1 PRAQTTHR
9 HLSGDRCSGTCPG
22 RARESQ
28 KARGV
33 EVARITT
40 ASTKPDAEALQ
51 HEVTMLLQT
60 ATQAP
65 VQTVPV
71 QTTVVRPSFTDTL
84 IDSFRNAFSM
94 LLSAIPRIL
103 GFIIIVAIGW
113 FVSSL
118 LARGVIG
125 LLRAIRFDELMQ
137 RSGLADFANKMGTGL
152 DSAGII
158 AGLVKWLT
166 RIVVLLVAFDVLGL
180 PAVSDVMRQLL
191 LWLPNLV
198 VAIFVLFIGGIAAR
212 ALGNF
217 IRGATAEAGFANPE
231 TLANVVRTTVWA
243 FAIVVAIN
251 QLGIATNLI
260 TTLFTGFVAAL
271 AIALGLAFGLGGRDL
286 ASRTL

>member
-1 PRAQTTHR
+1 
-9 HLSGDRCSGTCPG
+9 
-22 RARESQ
+22 
-28 KARGV
+28 
-33 EVARITT
+33 
-40 ASTKPDAEALQ
+40 
-51 HEVTMLLQT
+51 
-60 ATQAP
+60 
-65 VQTVPV
+65 
-71 QTTVVRPSFTDTL
+71 VRPSFTDTL
-84 IDSFRNAFSM
+84 IDSFRNALSM
-94 LLSAIPRIL
+94 VLSAIPRIL

-118 LARGVIG
+118 LARAVIG

-137 RSGLADFANKMGTGL
+137 RSGLAEFANKMGTGL

-260 TTLFTGFVAAL
+260 TTLFTGFVSAL

-286 ASRTL
+286 ASRTLENWYDQAQEGKPRRRPRTDE

>member
-1 PRAQTTHR
+1 
-9 HLSGDRCSGTCPG
+9 
-22 RARESQ
+22 
-28 KARGV
+28 
-33 EVARITT
+33 
-40 ASTKPDAEALQ
+40 
-51 HEVTMLLQT
+51 MLLQT

-84 IDSFRNAFSM
+84 MASFRDALSM
-94 LLSAIPRIL
+94 VLSAIPRIL

-118 LARGVIG
+118 LARAVIG

-137 RSGLADFANKMGTGL
+137 RSGLAEFTNKMGTGL

-212 ALGNF
+212 ALGNI

-260 TTLFTGFVAAL
+260 TTLFTGFVSAL

-286 ASRTL
+286 ASRTLENWYDQAQEGKPRRKARTDE

>member
-1 PRAQTTHR
+1 MA
-9 HLSGDRCSGTCPG
+9 
-22 RARESQ
+22 
-28 KARGV
+28 
-33 EVARITT
+33 
-40 ASTKPDAEALQ
+40 
-51 HEVTMLLQT
+51 
-60 ATQAP
+60 
-65 VQTVPV
+65 
-71 QTTVVRPSFTDTL
+71 
-84 IDSFRNAFSM
+84 SFRDALSM
-94 LLSAIPRIL
+94 VLSAIPRIL

-118 LARGVIG
+118 LARAVIG

-137 RSGLADFANKMGTGL
+137 RSGLAEFTNKMGTGL

-212 ALGNF
+212 ALGNI

-260 TTLFTGFVAAL
+260 TTLFTGFVSAL

-286 ASRTL
+286 ASRTLENWYDQAQEGKPRRKARTDE

>member
-1 PRAQTTHR
+1 
-9 HLSGDRCSGTCPG
+9 
-22 RARESQ
+22 
-28 KARGV
+28 
-33 EVARITT
+33 
-40 ASTKPDAEALQ
+40 
-51 HEVTMLLQT
+51 MLLQT

-71 QTTVVRPSFTDTL
+71 QTTAVRPSFTDTL
-84 IDSFRNAFSM
+84 IDSFRDAFSM
-94 LLSAIPRIL
+94 VLSAIPRIL

-118 LARGVIG
+118 LARAVIG

-137 RSGLADFANKMGTGL
+137 RSGLAEFANKMGTGL

-260 TTLFTGFVAAL
+260 TTLFTGFVSAL

-286 ASRTL
+286 ASRTLENWYDQAQEGKPRRKARTDE

>member
-1 PRAQTTHR
+1 
-9 HLSGDRCSGTCPG
+9 
-22 RARESQ
+22 
-28 KARGV
+28 
-33 EVARITT
+33 
-40 ASTKPDAEALQ
+40 
-51 HEVTMLLQT
+51 MLLQT
-60 ATQAP
+60 TTQVP

-71 QTTVVRPSFTDTL
+71 STQPSFTETL
-84 IDSFRNAFSM
+84 IGSFRDAFSM
-94 LLSAIPRIL
+94 ILSAIPRIL
-103 GFIIIVAIGW
+103 GFIVIVAIGW
-113 FVSSL
+113 FISSI
-118 LARGVIG
+118 LARAVTG

-137 RSGLADFANKMGTGL
+137 RSGIGDFLNKMGTGS
-152 DSAGII
+152 DPAGMV
-158 AGLVKWLT
+158 AGLVKWIV

-212 ALGNF
+212 ALGN
-217 IRGATAEAGFANPE
+217 IVRGATAEAGFANPE
-231 TLANVVRTTVWA
+231 TLSNVTKTTVWA

-286 ASRTL
+286 ASRSLENWYDQAQEVRPRKRAKTDE